1 MGSNNNQ
8 NTPAAAAGGNAGVS
22 RVTKLF
28 LLVILCL
35 QNAVYTMHRR
45 YSVGVLGETW
55 SSSSVLMVGE
65 VIKLVFSVFMTT
77 LIDTGSTSA
86 EGTGV
91 NKLCWL
97 VKASAPMSI
106 PAVVF
111 FIMNLLSYVSLK
123 RVDASTFTVCAQM
136 KILTTAIFSVLLMG
150 RTFHSRKWRALVL
163 LVLGVT
169 LVSNG
174 SYVSA
179 GPGDTKE
186 VNVQYVI
193 GVAAVLM
200 EVSLSGFVSVFFE
213 KVLKSRVVN
222 LSVWDRNFQ
231 LAMYSIAFYLPL
243 AAWEE
248 GPMFEGWTVNA
259 VILSILGG
267 AGGLL
272 VALTMKYTD
281 AVLKTF
287 ATSGAII
294 VTAIGGHFLMGSPLD
309 IPIGVGAGCT
319 VLSLLNYSDNGD
331 GGSVDAEAD
340 KSKGGQG
347 GGGGN
352 VATGVPLA
360 NGTDEDDEATQSL
373 MSRNSTPK
381 GSVAV

>member
-1 MGSNNNQ
+1 MG
-8 NTPAAAAGGNAGVS
+8 GGTASKASSPPTSSSSAGVS
-22 RVTKLF
+22 KTVKAG
-28 LLVILCL
+28 LLIVLCL

-45 YSVGVLGETW
+45 YSVGVLNETW
-55 SSSSVLMVGE
+55 SSSSVLMAGE
-65 VIKLVFSVFMTT
+65 VIKLVFSTVMT
-77 LIDTGSTSA
+77 LADSGSTSA

-91 NKLCWL
+91 RKLTWL
-97 VKASAPMSI
+97 VRASPPMCI

-111 FIMNLLSYVSLK
+111 FVMNLLSYVSLK

-136 KILTTAIFSVLLMG
+136 KILTTAIFSVVLMG
-150 RTFHSRKWRALVL
+150 RSFHARKWRALVL

-179 GPGDTKE
+179 GKE
-186 VNVQYVI
+186 DKKGIGWQYVI
-193 GVAAVLM
+193 GVAAVLA

-231 LAMYSIAFYLPL
+231 LAMYSIVFYLPMAL
-243 AAWEE
+243 WEE
-248 GPMFEGWTVNA
+248 GPLFQGWTVNA
-259 VILSILGG
+259 GILSVLGS
-267 AGGLL
+267 AGGIL

-294 VTAIGGHFLMGSPLD
+294 VTAVGGHFTLGSPLD

-319 VLSLLNYSDNGD
+319 VLSLLNYSDDGAPVAAPD
-331 GGSVDAEAD
+331 TGSGGGSNGTVAAKGSLGGDAE
-340 KSKGGQG
+340 
-347 GGGGN
+347 
-352 VATGVPLA
+352 
-360 NGTDEDDEATQSL
+360 DEAGLSL
-373 MSRNSTPK
+373 LTRTGAPSES
-381 GSVAV
+381 AA